1 MSRNVTAKAHRP
13 GPQARGRSALARMLA
28 RRPHL
33 LSRTPAT
40 HSCHALLSR
49 PTDHERCI
57 GRSAVDIC
65 RVTTVHP
72 APTRVT
78 RPRLSALRSQPQTS
92 EPHSSL
98 KPEGP
103 SPAAPARPPARR
115 AMRPD
120 IQRLKRRSAPRQ
132 ASSSRRIP
140 DARRVTSTKRN
151 RTPMVQSAAME
162 SGMPCNLSDASSKA
176 TKLMIIIII
185 IIIDSKLRLP

>member
-132 ASSSRRIP
+132 ASSSRRIRHP
-140 DARRVTSTKRN
+140 GRPPCDFYKTKPNTNGAICCNGIRNAVQPVRRE
-151 RTPMVQSAAME
+151 Q
-162 SGMPCNLSDASSKA
+162 
-176 TKLMIIIII
+176 
-185 IIIDSKLRLP
+185 